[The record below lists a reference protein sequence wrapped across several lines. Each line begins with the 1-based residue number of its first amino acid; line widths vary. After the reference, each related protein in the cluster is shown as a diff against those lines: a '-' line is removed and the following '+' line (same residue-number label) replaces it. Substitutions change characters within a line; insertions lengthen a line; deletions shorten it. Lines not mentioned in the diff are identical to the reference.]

1 MRPCILSLL
10 LLLSWAVNAQ
20 SLSSRLDSLLKDY
33 HRKGQLD
40 GTILVARKG
49 KVVYQGHFGY
59 ANRQFNIPIGPDT
72 RFPIASITKLYTAV
86 LVMQL
91 QEEKKLDIH
100 QPVSAYLP
108 ELLPVAGKKI
118 TLQQLLLHSS
128 GLPGD
133 KVADY
138 YARSTPRPANF
149 IRKNVKDST
158 LFEPGSRF
166 RYNNVDYILLG
177 AVIEK
182 VTGKH
187 WEQVLKEK
195 VLAPLQLANTG
206 VVVQQDIIPR
216 LAYGYHNY
224 TFGTGTAQDTLFNDE
239 TPYFENYATAG
250 SLYATA
256 LELLK
261 LDEALYGHKLLSPAA
276 LAVMYTPATEL
287 GYNKYSRGYPALG
300 SYINSVPGI
309 RQGKAVKVIE
319 RRGNINGF
327 NSSLL
332 RCVEDHN
339 TIILLCN
346 TDTGNMEKIGDDILR
361 ALYRE

>member
-1 MRPCILSLL
+1 MSLL
-10 LLLSWAVNAQ
+10 LLLPFAVCAQ
-20 SLSSRLDSLLKDY
+20 SLQKRLDTLLQGY
-33 HRKGQLD
+33 HHRGQLE
-40 GTILVARKG
+40 GTVLVARKG

-59 ANRQFNIPIGPDT
+59 ANRQFKVPITQDT
-72 RFPIASITKLYTAV
+72 RFPVASITKLYAAILV
-86 LVMQL
+86 LQL

-100 QPVSAYLP
+100 QPVFTYLP
-108 ELLPVAGKKI
+108 DLLPVVNKRI

-133 KVADY
+133 KVPDY
-138 YARSTPRPANF
+138 YARSTPRPADF
-149 IRKNVKDST
+149 IRKNVKDT
-158 LFEPGSRF
+158 LLSEPGSRF

-182 VTGKH
+182 VTGKR
-187 WEQVLKEK
+187 WEQVLQEK
-195 VLAPLQLANTG
+195 VLAPLQLVNTG
-206 VVVQQDIIPR
+206 VVRQQDVIPQ

-250 SLYATA
+250 AIYATA
-256 LELLK
+256 AELLRV
-261 LDEALYGHKLLSPAA
+261 DQALYGNRLLSPAA
-276 LAVMYTPATEL
+276 ITLMYTPVKEL
-287 GYNKYSRGYPALG
+287 GYNKYARGYPALG
-300 SYINSVPGI
+300 SYINSVTLAS
-309 RQGKAVKVIE
+309 GKTLTVIE

-332 RCVEDHN
+332 RCVEDNN

-361 ALYRE
+361 RLYPL